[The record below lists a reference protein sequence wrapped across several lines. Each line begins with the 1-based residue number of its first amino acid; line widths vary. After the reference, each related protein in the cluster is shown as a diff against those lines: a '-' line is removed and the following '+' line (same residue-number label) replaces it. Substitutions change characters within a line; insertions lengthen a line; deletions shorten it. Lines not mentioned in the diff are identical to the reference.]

1 MGRSISGLNMPE
13 LPISTHLFKPGWNAK
28 ISMLEIKKMRIQERL
43 KNKIKCSPWLSVGV
57 VGRLEPQLLDTELVE
72 ELVQHLR

>member
-28 ISMLEIKKMRIQERL
+28 ISMLEIMKDENTKKAG
-43 KNKIKCSPWLSVGV
+43 K
-57 VGRLEPQLLDTELVE
+57 
-72 ELVQHLR
+72 